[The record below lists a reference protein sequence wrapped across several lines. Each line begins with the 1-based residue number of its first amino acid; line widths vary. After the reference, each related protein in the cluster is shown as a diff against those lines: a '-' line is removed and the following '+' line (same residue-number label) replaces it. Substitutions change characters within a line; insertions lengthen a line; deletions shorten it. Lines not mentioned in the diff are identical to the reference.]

1 MAGTPFPL
9 WALAL
14 ACAALTPLAAQGQ
27 VLKQRFPGH
36 TNCGDTHLRLTARHN
51 GGSPAAELRSQ
62 DFYLWF
68 STGSA
73 DIRSIESGAAISDTN
88 LLIVLRPGDPFEQS
102 DAAAVTRNLR
112 AAARLRWKIAVLTP
126 DGSMSPFIPIGDEAS
141 LNNALSKSGTA
152 APHALS
158 SADWPA
164 AERKAFQQLHARSGR
179 HVILELTPPVA
190 GSPGA
195 NNDPNAFAEDHTLDL
210 LARDD
215 MAQIYSLTAGAK
227 EEFAATGGRGAPT
240 MDALFQGIIADA
252 PGSYDLTIHPR
263 FSCEPGA
270 SYSLRITS
278 FRPEVQLF
286 YPSAIR
292 MAAIGSR

>member
-1 MAGTPFPL
+1 MAGTRFPL
-9 WALAL
+9 WTVTL

-36 TNCGDTHLRLTARHN
+36 TDCGDTHLRLTARHN
-51 GGSPAAELRSQ
+51 GGLPAAGLRPQ
-62 DFYLWF
+62 DLYLWF

-73 DIRSIESGAAISDTN
+73 DIRSIASGAAISDTN
-88 LLIVLRPGDPFEQS
+88 LLIVLRPGAAFEQS
-102 DAAAVTRNLR
+102 DAATAMHNLR

-126 DGSMSPFIPIGDEAS
+126 DGSMSPFIAAGDEAS
-141 LNNALSKSGTA
+141 LHSALSKLTTPVAGDLGIA
-152 APHALS
+152 E
-158 SADWPA
+158 WPA
-164 AERKAFQQLHARSGR
+164 AERNAFHQLHARPGR

-195 NNDPNAFAEDHTLDL
+195 NNDPNAFADHTLDL

-292 MAAIGSR
+292 MAAIGPR